1 MKLFLIVSR
10 EQKYLIQA
18 ENRKEAYARFF
29 LQVKRGQI
37 GVGEL
42 GQIILCY
49 SATEAD
55 PYPFLESEKPPS
67 DADNNNNDDPLNDN
81 DISDDQPQEPTEYQ
95 PQSPEEHILRR
106 KILYMLR
113 EYHDTFTSYLSLIH
127 I

>member
-10 EQKYLIQA
+10 ERKYLIQA

-55 PYPFLESEKPPS
+55 PYPFRTVPTLWMMGLISSKIAIMSLKELLNITNKEARELLQETARADSWILDEIRKLE
-67 DADNNNNDDPLNDN
+67 AM
-81 DISDDQPQEPTEYQ
+81 
-95 PQSPEEHILRR
+95 R
-106 KILYMLR
+106 
-113 EYHDTFTSYLSLIH
+113 
-127 I
+127 